1 MEDNRTMETLVKQ
14 YAKYISDINPY
25 HNSEILES
33 FDGSLDDYTEY
44 FDEITEKWFNT
55 FNEELGGIPKEY
67 LYSIKKPE
75 NEEETY
81 EVIKL
86 VSLNLI
92 ILAPRFFVDYLS
104 EIEYT
109 KPCVKNILQDDVIA
123 KPYNE
128 VYNDKDEYEAFEIY
142 RQAVVLSQ
150 AYEDLVD
157 DLLEGIKKC
166 HPAND
171 NILEYIVES
180 LVTMQAFDKVIGFLN
195 DIDEIDMKYLNL
207 LHAITKHKSDDTY
220 RCLRRCFKSINDDS
234 VKHIVV
240 YMLADYGDSRAVPL
254 LRKYA
259 IDLRDRIVNSTE
271 MSEEER
277 KEQNW
282 YFFSVVNTIEQMGG
296 NVEDL
301 KIF

>member
-1 MEDNRTMETLVKQ
+1 MEENRTMETLVKQ

-25 HNSEILES
+25 HNSDMLEK
-33 FDGSLDDYTEY
+33 FDDGLDDYTGY
-44 FDEITEKWFNT
+44 IDNITEEWFNS
-55 FNEELGGIPKEY
+55 FNEELGATPKEY
-67 LYSIKKPE
+67 LYSLKKPE

-92 ILAPRFFVDYLS
+92 ILAPKFFVDYLS
-104 EIEYT
+104 EIEFT
-109 KPCVKNILQDDVIA
+109 KPCVKKILQDDVIA
-123 KPYNE
+123 KSYHE
-128 VYNDKDEYEAFEIY
+128 AYSEKDDYEAFELY
-142 RQAVVLSQ
+142 SQAVVLSQ
-150 AYEDLVD
+150 AYEDLAD
-157 DLLEGIKKC
+157 DLLEAIKKC

-180 LVTMQAFDKVIGFLN
+180 LVKMQTFDKVIGHLN

-207 LHAITKHKSDDTY
+207 LYVITKHKSDDTY
-220 RCLRRCFKSINDDS
+220 KCLRRCFKKINDDG
-234 VKHIVV
+234 VKHLAA
-240 YMLADYGDSRAVPL
+240 YMFAEYGDSRAVPL

-259 IDLRDRIVNSTE
+259 IDLRDRIVISTE